1 MVGTFELC
9 VCVKPYTCY
18 IRVHIFMYI
27 LLYVSYIYMYIY
39 TVSYICFLYISGLCV
54 VVSSVRRVGDGRVGV
69 WVGGS
74 VSGWTLGVWVCGYV
88 YGV

>member
-1 MVGTFELC
+1 ML
-9 VCVKPYTCY
+9 YTCTY
-18 IRVHIFMYI
+18 
-27 LLYVSYIYMYIY
+27 LYVYPAVCFIYIYMYIY